1 MSAEDKDQSMQEFM
15 KGVTRVLI
23 TTDVMARGINIV
35 SIAIV
40 INYSIPTMRDEKTQ

>member
-1 MSAEDKDQSMQEFM
+1 MDPADKDKSMKEFLSG
-15 KGVTRVLI
+15 KTRVLI

-40 INYSIPTMRDEKTQ
+40 INYSIPTTRDEKTQ